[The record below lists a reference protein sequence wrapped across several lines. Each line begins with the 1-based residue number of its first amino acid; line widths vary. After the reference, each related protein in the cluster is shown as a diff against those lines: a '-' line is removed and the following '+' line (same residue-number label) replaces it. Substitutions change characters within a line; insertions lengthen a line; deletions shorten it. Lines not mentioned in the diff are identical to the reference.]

1 VPRVSISTVPREA
14 PPPHA
19 ELIRLHRHSLIHLLV
34 LRGAAAERA
43 HIARAFHRESPLRL
57 GPFVALQCGRD
68 EARLQ
73 AALRGSLAGTDR
85 DLGENPLHAS
95 EGGTLFLDGV
105 ECLSLETQRLLLG
118 FLGGLSSANSSGEP
132 LDWAGRLAVGSAA
145 DLAGEVEAGRFL
157 PPLYDS
163 IDKIR
168 VELGPAADPEA
179 P

>member
-1 VPRVSISTVPREA
+1 MPRVFASATPREA
-14 PPPHA
+14 PPPA

-43 HIARAFHRESPLRL
+43 HIANAFHRESPLRL
-57 GPFVALQCGRD
+57 GPFVALRCDRD
-68 EARLQ
+68 ETRLQ
-73 AALRGSLAGTDR
+73 AALRGSLAGADR
-85 DLGENPLHAS
+85 DLGENPLRAS

-105 ECLSLETQRLLLG
+105 ERLSLETQRLLVG
-118 FLGGLSSANSSGEP
+118 FLSGLSSANSSGEA
-132 LDWAGRLAVGSAA
+132 LAWAGRLAVGSAA

-157 PPLYDS
+157 PSLYDS

-168 VELGPAADPEA
+168 IELGPGAEGEA